1 MKYPIIIILVGAI
14 LYIGSFL
21 LENRANQIIEDISW
35 GKLPQDQLPE
45 ANNLIQISVY
55 GHDAGNY
62 IAIAGE
68 VWLVIVL
75 IGKIKN
81 KEE

>member
-1 MKYPIIIILVGAI
+1 MKYPIIVILIGSV
-14 LYIGSFL
+14 LYIGSFF
-21 LENRANQIIEDISW
+21 LENRANQMIEDISW

-45 ANNLIQISVY
+45 ANNQLEVAVY
-55 GHDAGNY
+55 VHDAGNY

-75 IGKIKN
+75 IGRIKN
-81 KEE
+81 KE